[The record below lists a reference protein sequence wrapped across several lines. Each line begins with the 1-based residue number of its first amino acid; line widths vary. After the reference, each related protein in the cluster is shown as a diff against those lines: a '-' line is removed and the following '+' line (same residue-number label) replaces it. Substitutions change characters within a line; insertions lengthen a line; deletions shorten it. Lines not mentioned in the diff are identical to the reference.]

1 MVGLQ
6 DIGDTAVEAF
16 YHPIGLWPSR
26 GRQPMLDVVSC
37 TRSVETVFAG
47 GALVPLLETVGEFR
61 TVVRETFPD
70 PEGRGGDDR
79 PEKISGFASGM
90 LGRDGDVN
98 PAGSPVDGDP

>member
-1 MVGLQ
+1 MVGVQ

-16 YHPIGLWPSR
+16 YPPMGLWSSR
-26 GRQPMLDVVSC
+26 GCQPMLDVVSC

-79 PEKISGFASGM
+79 PENVFIIF
-90 LGRDGDVN
+90 
-98 PAGSPVDGDP
+98 